1 MPKHPPVTEAD
12 FCQKLEYYCAYQER
26 CHKEVEEK
34 LRSLGAIPA
43 MRDKVISHLITN
55 NYLNETRFTAV
66 FTMGKFRIKKWGK
79 NRIRLELKRRG
90 ISEWNI
96 HHALKQITPE
106 DYYATFE
113 ALMTQL
119 QQKYEGV
126 SSPQLKKKKI
136 HDALL
141 YRGWE
146 TPLIFEALR
155 EI

>member
-1 MPKHPPVTEAD
+1 MSKHPPVTEAD

-34 LRSLGAIPA
+34 LRSLGAVPA

-55 NYLNETRFTAV
+55 NYLNETRFTEV
-66 FTMGKFRIKKWGK
+66 FNLGKFRIKKWGK
-79 NRIRLELKRRG
+79 NRIQQELKRRG
-90 ISEWNI
+90 ISDWNI
-96 HHALKQITPE
+96 RHALHQIPSE
-106 DYYATFE
+106 DYHATFE
-113 ALMTQL
+113 DLVTQL

-146 TPLIFEALR
+146 TTLIFDALR
-155 EI
+155 EV

>member
-1 MPKHPPVTEAD
+1 MPKHLPVTEAD
-12 FCQKLEYYCAYQER
+12 FCQKLEYYCVYQER

-79 NRIRLELKRRG
+79 NRIKQELKCRG

-113 ALMTQL
+113 ALDDAAATEIRGSIFTPT
-119 QQKYEGV
+119 KKEKNSRCTPV
-126 SSPQLKKKKI
+126 SRLGNAS
-136 HDALL
+136 
-141 YRGWE
+141 Y
-146 TPLIFEALR
+146 F
-155 EI
+155 